1 MVTSEMGRKPKIG
14 DPRSG
19 GPEGAGRDH
28 WTHCQ
33 SVLMAGGGIRGGQVY
48 GATDRYAEYPAEN
61 PVSPAD
67 VAKTVYR
74 AVGIDNL
81 QAQDTQGRPYQLLEE
96 GRPIEALFG

>member
-1 MVTSEMGRKPKIG
+1 
-14 DPRSG
+14 
-19 GPEGAGRDH
+19 
-28 WTHCQ
+28 
-33 SVLMAGGGIRGGQVY
+33 MAGGGIRGGQVY
-48 GATDRYAEYPAEN
+48 GSTDRYAEYPAEN

-67 VAKTVYR
+67 IAKTVYR